1 MLSHRRLCEL
11 VESGVIRN
19 LESLDQINGTSI
31 DVRLGDTV
39 MIEQPG
45 PIIDFRKRDSPNFKR
60 EMIFTEPGLILYPN
74 QFILG
79 HTMEVFDL
87 PLGITAIFTMKS
99 SAGRVGLNHALAA
112 FCDPGWTGSTLTLE
126 LKNDTQFT
134 PIRLRPGDFVG
145 QMYFFE
151 HEEVPVE
158 FSYLKRGRY
167 NYDHSVTEIKL

>member
-11 VESGVIRN
+11 MEQGVICGYDSMN
-19 LESLDQINGTSI
+19 QINGTSI
-31 DVRLGDTV
+31 DVRLGGEV
-39 MIEQPG
+39 MIEQLG
-45 PIIDFRKRDSPNFKR
+45 PIIDFRKRESPNFKAQTLDP
-60 EMIFTEPGLILYPN
+60 EEGLILWPN

-79 HTMEVFDL
+79 HTLESFNL

-151 HEEVPVE
+151 HEEVPAH
-158 FSYLKRGRY
+158 FSYLQRGRY